1 MMNESA
7 EPLME
12 EEPEPQETINTS
24 AGWKTQFY
32 VLCAMLLMAL
42 VGMGLSQAM
51 ENGAWAY
58 WLFVVVVY
66 AGLGMWRTTR
76 KAKQEGRPVKALIS
90 RELIHWSVLL
100 AFLGILLLLERREI
114 IDRESAS
121 DFALLLLAFSCCLA
135 GLHFDWLLLIMGIVL
150 TVMLVAM
157 ATLEQYAV
165 VLWLIMIA
173 VTIGAAAFFYY
184 RSKRGVTDAEDSD
197 YQ

>member
-1 MMNESA
+1 MNDSDEA
-7 EPLME
+7 AIE
-12 EEPEPQETINTS
+12 EQPDAVGQTQSTS

-66 AGLGMWRTTR
+66 AGLGLWRSTR
-76 KAKQEGRPVKALIS
+76 KAKQEGKPVKALIS
-90 RELIHWSVLL
+90 RELTHWSVLL

-150 TVMLVAM
+150 AVMLVAM
-157 ATLEQYAV
+157 STLEQYTI
-165 VLWLIMIA
+165 VLWVIMIA
-173 VTIGAAAFFYY
+173 VTIGAAAFFYL
-184 RSKRGVTDAEDSD
+184 RSKRGVTEAEDND